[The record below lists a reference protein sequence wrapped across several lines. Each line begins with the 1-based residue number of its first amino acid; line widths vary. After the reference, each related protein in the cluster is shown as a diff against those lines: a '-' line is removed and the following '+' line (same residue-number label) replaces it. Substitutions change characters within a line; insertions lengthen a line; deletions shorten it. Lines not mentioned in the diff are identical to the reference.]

1 MQNEIYKFK
10 SLIKE
15 PKCCKNPDN
24 LTCLDLLLT
33 NYPNHYKAT
42 SISETGLSDFHKMI
56 LTVVW
61 GSAST
66 A

>member
-1 MQNEIYKFK
+1 MLQ
-10 SLIKE
+10 
-15 PKCCKNPDN
+15 NPDN

-33 NYPNHYKAT
+33 NCPNHYKVT
-42 SISETGLSDFHKMI
+42 SISETGLSYFHQMI